1 MATRF
6 RAPAGPPWC
15 FRGMPMVGC
24 ACIPTCRSTA
34 AYRRRAMP
42 IGGEGLEDRIQR
54 SRDDRFCAQRTLEL
68 VDERTLVRVP
78 VCTKAYFVNRC
89 LTGFAAVGSAGE
101 IANVSQVLQPGARLT
116 ASKSPYPLRPR
127 KPCMSPKGKAYP

>member
-6 RAPAGPPWC
+6 PAPAGPPWC

-54 SRDDRFCAQRTLEL
+54 SRDDRFWREADLQPL
-68 VDERTLVRVP
+68 VVLPMMCRNMVLQAAKNRVENYPPLHSLVRLP
-78 VCTKAYFVNRC
+78 MKRAG
-89 LTGFAAVGSAGE
+89 LTQSE
-101 IANVSQVLQPGARLT
+101 L
-116 ASKSPYPLRPR
+116 
-127 KPCMSPKGKAYP
+127 